1 MQKPALAASPLA
13 IKPTA
18 RQNIFDG
25 YGMFA
30 SASAFNQ
37 DIGGWAVQSVTDM
50 RLMFYSAT
58 AFDQDLGWCVAKKKK
73 VELNGAFE
81 KAKCASTSCGV
92 VQVADVV
99 DCPTPAQK
107 AEADR
112 LRASSGARA
121 RAEPPGGGAAARG
134 PIPYGRPMRYPGN
147 PLRAS
152 APSLRLPHAPHAR
165 LN

>member
-1 MQKPALAASPLA
+1 MA
-13 IKPTA
+13 
-18 RQNIFDG
+18 N
-25 YGMFA
+25 
-30 SASAFNQ
+30 
-37 DIGGWAVQSVTDM
+37 
-50 RLMFYSAT
+50 
-58 AFDQDLGWCVAKKKK
+58 K
-73 VELNGAFE
+73 VELHHAFDE
-81 KAKCASTSCGV
+81 TKCASTSCGV

-121 RAEPPGGGAAARG
+121 RAEPPGVGAAARW

>member
-1 MQKPALAASPLA
+1 MGRPGLPRLGNPAGERERVSLIELTPQKVRLARLA
-13 IKPTA
+13 KKV
-18 RQNIFDG
+18 N
-25 YGMFA
+25 
-30 SASAFNQ
+30 
-37 DIGGWAVQSVTDM
+37 
-50 RLMFYSAT
+50 LLT
-58 AFDQDLGWCVAKKKK
+58 AFD
-73 VELNGAFE
+73 ET
-81 KAKCASTSCGV
+81 KCASTSCGV

-99 DCPTPAQK
+99 DCPTPTQK

-121 RAEPPGGGAAARG
+121 RAEPPGVGAAARW